1 MNFIDRYK
9 KEMEEQ
15 TDMDIDE
22 LTPEQIEQLKGALAH
37 AMLTPIP
44 NKEQQMREMKDEMT
58 VLANTFADCA
68 DVFLTRFRGRLPLRK
83 IVSLINIF
91 FQTLH
96 QGSDE

>member
-22 LTPEQIEQLKGALAH
+22 LTPEQIEQLKGAMAH
-37 AMLTPIP
+37 AILTPMP
-44 NKEQQMREMKDEMT
+44 NKEEQLREMKDEMT

-68 DVFLTRFRGRLPLRK
+68 DIFLTRFRGRLPQRK
-83 IVSLINIF
+83 ILMLIEIF
-91 FQTLH
+91 FRTLKE
-96 QGSDE
+96 GSE

>member
-9 KEMEEQ
+9 QELEEQ
-15 TDMDIDE
+15 TEMNTDD

-37 AMLTPIP
+37 AMLSAPQS
-44 NKEQQMREMKDEMT
+44 KEQQMREMKDEMT

-83 IVSLINIF
+83 IVSLIDIF

-96 QGSDE
+96 QGSDY

>member
-1 MNFIDRYK
+1 MNFIDRYR

-15 TDMDIDE
+15 TEMDIDE
-22 LTPEQIEQLKGALAH
+22 LTPEQIEQLKGAMAH
-37 AMLTPIP
+37 AMLTAPQ
-44 NKEQQMREMKDEMT
+44 NKEQQLREMKDEMT

-83 IVSLINIF
+83 IVELIDIF

-96 QGSDE
+96 QGSEE

>member
-37 AMLTPIP
+37 AMLSSPMS
-44 NKEQQMREMKDEMT
+44 KEQQLREMKDEMT

-68 DVFLTRFRGRLPLRK
+68 DIFLTRFRGRLPQKK
-83 IVSLINIF
+83 IFTLVEIF
-91 FQTLH
+91 FRTLKE
-96 QGSDE
+96 GSD

>member
-1 MNFIDRYK
+1 
-9 KEMEEQ
+9 MEEQ

-22 LTPEQIEQLKGALAH
+22 LTQEQIEQLKGALAH

-96 QGSDE
+96 QGSDD